1 MPGGQALQLSKLP
14 HRTALRQVRW
24 LGQGQL
30 ICRVLLLHQL
40 TRHQALRAHR

>member
-1 MPGGQALQLSKLP
+1 MPREQALQLSMLP
-14 HRTALRQVRW
+14 HRAALRQVRW

-30 ICRVLLLHQL
+30 ICRVLLPHQL